1 MRLYQG
7 SIMAERPDDEKLI
20 TAKQVVIIVVI
31 VAIVLA
37 VALAA
42 VTVSPPQTNTFSNP
56 INLL

>member
-1 MRLYQG
+1 
-7 SIMAERPDDEKLI
+7 MAERPDDEKLI
-20 TAKQVVIIVVI
+20 TANQVVIIVVI